1 MLPTCTRAFAYS
13 CWRSHSASPM
23 SKFLTNTART
33 PVSIHMAAMS
43 SQTDPKKPL
52 AGQVTLVT
60 GASRGVGKG
69 IALQLGQAG
78 ATVYITGREPSKS
91 FAAKESGLPTLK
103 DTADEIKKRGGEGV
117 MVYCDHASD
126 DDVKKLFD
134 KIKSE
139 RDGKLD
145 VLVNAAFSGTAT
157 IMNGEGKKFYECDPL
172 LWDDI
177 NNVGLRN
184 VYICSVYA
192 ARLMVP
198 KNRGLIVNISSA
210 GGLQYFFNVAYGVGK
225 TATIMNGEGKKF
237 YECDPLLW
245 DDINNVGLRNVYIC
259 SVYAARLMVPKNR
272 GLIVNISSAGGLQ
285 YFFNVAYGVGKTAI
299 DRMSADMGMDLKSH
313 GVCVVS
319 LWPGT
324 VKTELSKKLVT
335 SGKLSALTGLSQ
347 DFVERSLEN
356 GETPEFVGS
365 AIVALASDGGVMKKT
380 GRILLTS
387 DLSHE
392 YGFVD
397 IDGKKPANMRNVN
410 AALDYFGW
418 SRTAKMIPNC
428 FKVPS
433 WALHMSSYK
442 F

>member
-117 MVYCDHASD
+117 MVYCDHASH

-225 TATIMNGEGKKF
+225 TA
-237 YECDPLLW
+237 
-245 DDINNVGLRNVYIC
+245 V
-259 SVYAARLMVPKNR
+259 
-272 GLIVNISSAGGLQ
+272 
-285 YFFNVAYGVGKTAI
+285 